1 MMALSNEDKMLDQTR
16 LGFGKHRGKTPRE
29 VAQVDP
35 DYVVWMYHEV
45 RPTPCSRDLYL
56 TCSEAPEYDP
66 DDPTEL
72 DAWARDIAS
81 DW

>member
-1 MMALSNEDKMLDQTR
+1 MTRSKNDDLLDKSR
-16 LGFGKHRGKTPRE
+16 LQFGKHRGKTPRE

-35 DYVVWMYHEV
+35 NYVVWMYMEV
-45 RPTPCSRDLYL
+45 KPTPCSRDLFL
-56 TCSEAPEYDP
+56 TCSEAPEYD
-66 DDPTEL
+66 DPSEL